1 MDKVQFRGEL
11 AFLSNLFETEI
22 AVAGMKFRNVEAA
35 FQSFKDE
42 KRQQEFEKLD
52 GVTAKKLGRKV
63 NLRKDWEQKKDS
75 LMYELLKIKFTNA
88 ELKQKLIETGDVVL
102 VEINYWGD
110 KYWGV
115 FKGQGKNQLGNLLMK
130 IREDL
135 KKLGFN
141 LVMQEG
147 V

>member
-22 AVAGMKFRNVEAA
+22 VVAGMKFRNVEAA
-35 FQSFKDE
+35 FQAFKDE

-75 LMYELLKIKFTNA
+75 L
-88 ELKQKLIETGDVVL
+88 
-102 VEINYWGD
+102 
-110 KYWGV
+110 
-115 FKGQGKNQLGNLLMK
+115 NLQM
-130 IREDL
+130 R
-135 KKLGFN
+135 N
-141 LVMQEG
+141 
-147 V
+147 

>member
-22 AVAGMKFRNVEAA
+22 VVAGMKFRNVEAA

-52 GVTAKKLGRKV
+52 GVAAKKLGRKV

-102 VEINYWGD
+102 VEINCWGD

-130 IREDL
+130 IREEL
-135 KKLGFN
+135 KN
-141 LVMQEG
+141 EA
-147 V
+147 

>member
-52 GVTAKKLGRKV
+52 GVAAKKLGRKV
-63 NLRKDWEQKKDS
+63 NLKKDWEQKKDS

-102 VEINYWGD
+102 VEINHWGD

-130 IREDL
+130 IREEL
-135 KKLGFN
+135 KN
-141 LVMQEG
+141 E
-147 V
+147 